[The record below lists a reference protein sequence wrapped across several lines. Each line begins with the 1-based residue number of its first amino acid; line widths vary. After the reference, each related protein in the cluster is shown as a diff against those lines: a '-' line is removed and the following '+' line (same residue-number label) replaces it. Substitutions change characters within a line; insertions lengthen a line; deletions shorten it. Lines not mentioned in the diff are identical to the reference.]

1 MAQYLR
7 STIEHLEAPGIHTR
21 HLWRIQ
27 ERVADR
33 LECGGSRVLTPS
45 GHNCC
50 SGSRLTAADA
60 GGLGNAV
67 PQG

>member
-21 HLWRIQ
+21 YLWRIQ

-33 LECGGSRVLTPS
+33 LECRGSRV
-45 GHNCC
+45 
-50 SGSRLTAADA
+50 
-60 GGLGNAV
+60 
-67 PQG
+67 